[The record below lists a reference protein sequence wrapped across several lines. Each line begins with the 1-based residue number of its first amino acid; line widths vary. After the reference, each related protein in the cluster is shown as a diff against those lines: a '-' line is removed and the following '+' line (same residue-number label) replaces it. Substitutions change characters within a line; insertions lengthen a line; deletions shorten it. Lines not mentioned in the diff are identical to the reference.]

1 MIVNILKKL
10 IDKKQLESTE
20 IEKVL
25 AEAMQGENPIQ
36 VAAFL
41 VLLEAKGVSAD
52 ELYSVLN
59 FLEAKGKTLQTSFPV
74 LDIVG
79 TGGDHSNTFNIS
91 TGASFLAAACGMKIA
106 KHGNRSVSSNCGS
119 MDVLE
124 ALGVELDLDVED
136 FQRCLEETGLC
147 FMPAPIF
154 HCTWK
159 ALKDLRKKLGVR
171 TLLNLVGP
179 LLNPAKAKY
188 QLVGV
193 YKEEL
198 LDLVAHALKK
208 QGKHAL
214 VVCSHHIDELT
225 PLGKASLR
233 LVDEKG
239 VHIKHID
246 PLDYGI
252 ERCTLKDIQGKDA
265 PYNAK
270 RLIEVFKGKKGP
282 WADTL
287 ILNAAAGL
295 WIAKKVPTL
304 QEGVDLAKKQHEQ
317 GGAYEKLKQCIDFT
331 KKLKRETV

>member
-1 MIVNILKKL
+1 MNNILKKL
-10 IDKKQLESTE
+10 LTKSKLDSDE
-20 IEKVL
+20 IEKAL
-25 AEAMQGENPIQ
+25 EIAMRGENPIQ

-41 VLLEAKGVSAD
+41 VLLEAKGVTSD
-52 ELYSVLN
+52 ELFYVLH
-59 FLEAKGKTLQTSFPV
+59 FLEGKGKQLKTSFPV

-79 TGGDHSNTFNIS
+79 TGGDNSNTFNIS
-91 TGASFLAAACGMKIA
+91 TGSSFLAAACGVKVA

-124 ALGVELDLDVED
+124 ALGVELNLRPED
-136 FQRCLEETGLC
+136 FAKCLEETGIC
-147 FMPAPIF
+147 FMPAFVF
-154 HCTWK
+154 HSTWQ

-193 YKEEL
+193 FKEEL
-198 LDLVAHALKK
+198 LGLVAGALQK
-208 QGKHAL
+208 QGKKAM
-214 VVCSHHIDELT
+214 VVCSNHIDELT
-225 PLGKASLR
+225 PLGPASVR

-239 VHIKHID
+239 VRTKHID

-252 ERCTLKDIQGKDA
+252 KRCQLKDIQGKDVI
-265 PYNAK
+265 YNAE
-270 RLIEVFKGKKGP
+270 RLKNVLKGEEGP
-282 WADTL
+282 WAETL

-304 QEGVDLAKKQHEQ
+304 QQGVDLARKQHQ
-317 GGAYEKLKQCIDFT
+317 LGGAYQKLKECINYT
-331 KKLKRETV
+331 KQLKECVR